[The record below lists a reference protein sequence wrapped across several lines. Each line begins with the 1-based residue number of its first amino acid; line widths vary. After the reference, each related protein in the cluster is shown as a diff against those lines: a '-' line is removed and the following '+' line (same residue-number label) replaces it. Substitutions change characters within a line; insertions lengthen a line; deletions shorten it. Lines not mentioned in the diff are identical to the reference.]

1 MNWRTSY
8 LLFNIS
14 LGVSLLLL
22 CFSLLLEVLW
32 VGVVGLIIFFTGLL
46 QTTVFYRC
54 PYCGRSFN
62 IRGRKPSYCP
72 ECGEPLDL

>member
-22 CFSLLLEVLW
+22 CFSLLSEVLW

-46 QTTVFYRC
+46 
-54 PYCGRSFN
+54 
-62 IRGRKPSYCP
+62 
-72 ECGEPLDL
+72 